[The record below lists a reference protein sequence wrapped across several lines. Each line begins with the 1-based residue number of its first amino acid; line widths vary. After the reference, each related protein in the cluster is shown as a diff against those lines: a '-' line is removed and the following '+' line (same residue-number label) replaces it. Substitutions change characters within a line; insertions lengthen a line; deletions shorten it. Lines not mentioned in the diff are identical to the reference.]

1 MHGVLLQDWTC
12 VLSSSAADSIAQ
24 SELLWLDVDDY
35 RDAIFWLEC
44 KSVVLGGA
52 SAVVL
57 AYQSSATKDEA
68 LFASMSTFPLGVTSV
83 PFITKV
89 LEAQDPAIPLS
100 RWLRWRIQIAGTPSS
115 AWGATFRI
123 FCALNPSGPN
133 VPAPNEAAP

>member
-1 MHGVLLQDWTC
+1 M
-12 VLSSSAADSIAQ
+12 LSTSAADSVAQ

-52 SAVVL
+52 GAVVL
-57 AYQSSATKDEA
+57 AYQTSPTKDES
-68 LFASMSTFPLGVTSV
+68 LFSSMSIFPLGATSS
-83 PFITKV
+83 PFIIKV
-89 LEAQDPAIPLS
+89 LEAQDPSVPLS
-100 RWLRWRIQIAGTPSS
+100 KWLRWRLSVSGTPSS

-133 VPAPNEAAP
+133 VPSPPEVSP